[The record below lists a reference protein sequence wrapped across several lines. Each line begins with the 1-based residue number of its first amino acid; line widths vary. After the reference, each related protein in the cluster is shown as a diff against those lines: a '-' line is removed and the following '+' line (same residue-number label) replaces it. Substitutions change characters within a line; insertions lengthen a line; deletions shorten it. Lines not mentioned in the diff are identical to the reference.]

1 MNKLKTYL
9 NDEKIRAQVFQ
20 LLSLGTIFGIIYY
33 LFHNT
38 QINLEKQNI
47 ATGFGFLGLE
57 AGFDIGETMI
67 EYWSDDSYQKAITV
81 GILNTLKVALIGNFF
96 AIILGVL
103 IGLTHLSP
111 NYLLKKISSTFVE
124 TIRNIPLLLQLFF
137 WYALFTEN
145 LPGVKE
151 AINLLPHTFLSNRGL
166 YLPIPADTKAYGF
179 IFISFVIAVIGFFF
193 LDRLREKRVI
203 SSGVERP
210 LQEKLNFLVFLLPI
224 ITWKILGAPIEMNL
238 PKLMGFN
245 FSGGYHLS
253 PEFSALLIG
262 LVVYTAAFNAEI
274 TRAGISSI
282 DSGQW
287 EAAHS
292 LGLSKMDTLKVIIL
306 PQALRVIIPPMT
318 SQILNLT
325 KNSSL
330 AVAIG
335 YPDFVSITNT
345 TMNQTGQAIE
355 CVFII
360 MLVYLTLSLLTSF
373 TMNLIAKRFAIVER

>member
-1 MNKLKTYL
+1 MFKFLQ
-9 NDEKIRAQVFQ
+9 DEKHRAQFVQFSTLF
-20 LLSLGTIFGIIYY
+20 LLVSLFAY

-38 QINLEKQNI
+38 QANLERQNI
-47 ATGFGFLGLE
+47 ATGFGFLEFE
-57 AGFDIGETMI
+57 AGFDIGESMI
-67 EYWSDDSYQKAITV
+67 EYWSDDSYLKAIGV
-81 GILNTLKVALIGNFF
+81 GVLNTLKVAVIGNFF
-96 AIILGVL
+96 AVLLGVI
-103 IGLTHLSP
+103 IGLSHLSS
-111 NYLLKKISSTFVE
+111 NWLLRKVSKFYIE

-151 AINLLPHTFLSNRGL
+151 AIEFLPNVFLSNRGL
-166 YLPIPADTKAYGF
+166 YLPIPKDTTTFLYSMIAFCVSIVAF
-179 IFISFVIAVIGFFF
+179 IFLERTRV
-193 LDRLREKRVI
+193 EKEI
-203 SSGVERP
+203 KEGKSYS
-210 LQEKLNFLVFLLPI
+210 QFEKLNYLIFLLPVFV
-224 ITWKILGAPIEMNL
+224 WLVMGAPREIDFPAL
-238 PKLMGFN
+238 TGFN

-253 PEFSALLIG
+253 PEFSALVLG
-262 LVVYTAAFNAEI
+262 LVIYTSAFNAEI

-282 DSGQW
+282 DKGQW
-287 EAAHS
+287 EAANS
-292 LGLSKMDTLKVIIL
+292 LGLGHGDTLKIVIL
-306 PQALRVIIPPMT
+306 PQALRVMIPPLT

-360 MLVYLTLSLLTSF
+360 MIIYLCLSVSTSLV
-373 TMNLIAKRFAIVER
+373 MNFIASKFKIVER